1 MEGILFVGRPII
13 GLVGGIGAGKSHVAG
28 LFEAAGCCRIASD
41 EMVRA
46 AYTHPAV
53 KRAVV
58 ERFGEP
64 VLDEGGRIDRRRIAD
79 IVFRNAADRKW
90 LEALLH
96 PVANQARLRLM
107 EQAAKDPRILAYVWD
122 SPLLLEAGL
131 DDLCDAVVYVDA
143 PREDRLRRVAQRG
156 WDAAELDRREKVQ
169 LPLDKKR
176 QKAEY
181 HLRNADAA
189 PASAGDVNALL
200 SQILERAGNSTPQC
214 CGGSCAS
221 THPQRSSTCCEGR
234 CQCSR
239 HDDRANRPT
248 PISAPE
254 HSCPHCGKAVVDG
267 VV

>member
-1 MEGILFVGRPII
+1 MFAGRPII
-13 GLVGGIGAGKSHVAG
+13 GLVGGIGAGKSHVAA

-58 ERFGEP
+58 ERFGDR
-64 VLDEGGRIDRRRIAD
+64 VLDEAGRIDRQRIAD

-96 PVANQARLRLM
+96 PVANQARLHLM
-107 EQAAKDPRILAYVWD
+107 EQAAKDPAILAYVWD

-131 DDLCDAVVYVDA
+131 DELCDAVVFVDA
-143 PREDRLRRVAQRG
+143 PGEDRLRRVAQRG

-176 QKAEY
+176 QKADY
-181 HLRNADAA
+181 YLRNADAA
-189 PASAGDVNALL
+189 PTDDDDVNALL
-200 SQILERAGNSTPQC
+200 RQILERAGNSTPQC

-221 THPQRSSTCCEGR
+221 MHPQRSSACCEGS

-239 HDDRANRPT
+239 PGDHRASQPT
-248 PISAPE
+248 PDSAPE

-267 VV
+267 AA